1 MTAIAKAESPAG
13 SGLGLLVASKFA
25 STVAYSILWVLLPL
39 YVYQTSGSALVAAL
53 ASAVNVLPFLLFGM
67 LAGAIV
73 DRSSPTRVM
82 VWMETGN
89 AAVLLCVPL
98 LAGTVGAPPWALV
111 LIGFASATV
120 YVWFEVASSA
130 AIPAVVGKSGVFR
143 ANSYLWMAA
152 TVVTSVAAPVGFFLL
167 DALRLGPTFAVLAGC
182 YLVSAVLIAMMRLPG
197 AVAPEPGRAREPGAI
212 WAGLRFIGGR
222 PLLRAY
228 TIINVGVGVS
238 AGAVYGMLV
247 VFASRALGLATDDYR
262 MAWIMTASGAGALLG
277 ALAARR
283 LKTAPPVRTA
293 QWLIGADLILLLA
306 YAAAP
311 NWAVALAALL
321 CWNTVH
327 TCFMVVG
334 ISVRQLVTPLSL
346 QGRVNA
352 VGRMIAWGSVPLG
365 TLLCGWLTEVIGP
378 RQALA
383 LLAVCAL
390 ASLVVA
396 LRTPRTLTLEEAAP

>member
-1 MTAIAKAESPAG
+1 MTAIAEAKSPAG

-39 YVYQTSGSALVAAL
+39 YVYQASGSALMAAL

-67 LAGAIV
+67 LAGAVV

-98 LAGTVGAPPWALV
+98 LLATVGAPPLALIAV
-111 LIGFASATV
+111 GFASATV

-130 AIPAVVGKSGVFR
+130 AIPSVVGKAGVFR

-167 DALRLGPTFAVLAGC
+167 DALRLGPTFALLAGC
-182 YLVSAVLIAMMRLPG
+182 YLVSALLIAMMRLP
-197 AVAPEPGRAREPGAI
+197 AAARPEPGRAREPGAI
-212 WAGLRFIGGR
+212 WAGLRFIGGQ

-228 TIINVGVGVS
+228 TIVNVGVGIS

-262 MAWIMTASGAGALLG
+262 MAWIMTASGVGALLG

-283 LKTAPPVRTA
+283 LKTAPPVGTA
-293 QWLIGADLILLLA
+293 RWLIGADLVLLLA

-311 NWAVALAALL
+311 NWTVALAALL
-321 CWNTVH
+321 CWNTAH

-334 ISVRQLVTPLSL
+334 ISVRQMVTPLSL

-365 TLLCGWLTEVIGP
+365 TLLCGWLTEVVGP
-378 RQALA
+378 RQALG

-396 LRTPRTLTLEEAAP
+396 VRTPRTLTMEEATA